1 MGSTAHSNITGLPP
15 RLAGQEIKSQRA
27 ADAESG
33 RIPPRQPS
41 QQGPSL
47 LRRHHGPGKPL
58 RDRDPGDFFRTK
70 SLPTMRTG
78 CHCSSSASLPV
89 APIRPAHPSCSHTQV
104 LRRRARCIRTLQLAS
119 EVSYSQLRV
128 SAPVSPVSSR
138 PAPSRVTPTGS
149 CFPFQFRGQRLRV
162 DPLTLH
168 PPPLQARPCLPPLPS
183 NLTQAPPSP
192 APPGAALPGLKGDN
206 YRPGKALEIKFKGQ
220 RRVSC

>member
-1 MGSTAHSNITGLPP
+1 
-15 RLAGQEIKSQRA
+15 
-27 ADAESG
+27 
-33 RIPPRQPS
+33 
-41 QQGPSL
+41 
-47 LRRHHGPGKPL
+47 
-58 RDRDPGDFFRTK
+58 
-70 SLPTMRTG
+70 MRTG

-104 LRRRARCIRTLQLAS
+104 LRRRARSIRTLQLAS

-168 PPPLQARPCLPPLPS
+168 PPPLQARPCPCRHFPL
-183 NLTQAPPSP
+183 TSP
-192 APPGAALPGLKGDN
+192 KPRPALPRPAQPCPDSRGTTTDPERHSKSSLKASGGSLVKDIDS
-206 YRPGKALEIKFKGQ
+206 PLEIP
-220 RRVSC
+220 RVKSSAKSLQSCPTL